1 MVHYHVSQIL
11 FGKKSHD
18 KWLVGCNPKMVEEAK
33 LTLQQYCLFKS
44 QVILFPK
51 FRLFCKLFH
60 GPLPQFSHL
69 CTGYQVLEVLGIKYQ
84 SLRVWINARNSV
96 NQKSQAFEKHHRLFF
111 SKQKKNVLHSSTEQ
125 KKSRYLLYSYLS
137 ILFCILLFI
146 LVFAKIKFVV
156 KDKGDNLCNYS

>member
-1 MVHYHVSQIL
+1 MVHYHVFQIL

-44 QVILFPK
+44 QIILFPK

-111 SKQKKNVLHSSTEQ
+111 SKQKKNGLHFPQQNKKKITLSTIF
-125 KKSRYLLYSYLS
+125 LS
-137 ILFCILLFI
+137 VHILLHLIIYFS
-146 LVFAKIKFVV
+146 F
-156 KDKGDNLCNYS
+156 C